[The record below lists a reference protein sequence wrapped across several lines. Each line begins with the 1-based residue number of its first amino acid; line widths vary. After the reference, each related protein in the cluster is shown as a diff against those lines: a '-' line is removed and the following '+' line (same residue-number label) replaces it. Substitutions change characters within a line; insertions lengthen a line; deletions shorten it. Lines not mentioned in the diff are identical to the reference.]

1 MSDGFLFEHLRF
13 PSDGSVLGDVTIN
26 VAGTERVAMF
36 GPNGAGKT
44 TALRAMAGLL
54 DGGTIDPAIAYLP
67 QTPFAF
73 RGSVRMNLLLG
84 RSEDSSLAIDLLG
97 GFGLGSALDAEA
109 GVLSGGE
116 LKRVALART
125 LAGSEPL
132 VLLDEPLAAIDGV
145 DRAAAIEAIRDRTSG
160 RALVC
165 VTHSV
170 ENASALCETLVVLD
184 KGSVLQTGGVHEV
197 LSLPAS
203 DRVAEI
209 AGIRNVINGQIVSR
223 SANVATVAA
232 GSTQFIVV
240 TDAEVGTDV
249 VISIG
254 AETIAVYAEPP
265 GVSSMRNVVE
275 GRIAAIEQRGRLREV
290 TLTGE
295 PGLAALLTPG
305 ALDALGIGVGSSAWF
320 GVKTA
325 AIRVVRS

>member
-1 MSDGFLFEHLRF
+1 MSDGFRFEDLRF
-13 PSDGSVLGDVTIN
+13 PSDGSVLRDVTIS
-26 VAGTERVAMF
+26 VGTTERVAMF

-44 TALRAMAGLL
+44 TVLRAMAGML
-54 DGGTIDPAIAYLP
+54 DGGSIDPAVAYLP

-84 RSEDSSLAIDLLG
+84 RGESSSVAIDILG
-97 GFGLGSALDAEA
+97 RFGLGEIIDADA

-145 DRAAAIEAIRDRTSG
+145 DRAAAIEVIRDRTVG

-170 ENASALCETLVVLD
+170 GNASALCETLVVLD
-184 KGSVLQTGGVHEV
+184 KGRVLQSGGVHEV
-197 LSLPAS
+197 LSLPVN

-209 AGIRNVINGQIVSR
+209 AGIRNVLNGRVVSR
-223 SANVATVAA
+223 SGSMATVTA
-232 GSTQFIVV
+232 GQTQFVV
-240 TDAEVGTDV
+240 VSDAELGTEV
-249 VISIG
+249 VITIG

-265 GVSSMRNVVE
+265 GASSMRNLVE
-275 GRIAAIEQRGRLREV
+275 GTVATIEKRGRLLEI
-290 TLTGE
+290 TMNGE

-305 ALDALGIGVGSSAWF
+305 AVDALGIGVGSPAWF